1 MRKSTIVIFNEL
13 NIKNNKND
21 KDNLK
26 KTIVDFLKKK
36 KKKSRVSVFNYLT
49 LPKSFRPLLKSP
61 YVSFPS

>member
-36 KKKSRVSVFNYLT
+36 KKKMPCQCFK
-49 LPKSFRPLLKSP
+49 LPKTTQKL
-61 YVSFPS
+61 